1 LRTAPVPTQTQPDET
16 MVHDLIVSPFG
27 PLFVFFLRITDVSMA
42 TMRMILIVRNNKLL
56 VPIIGF
62 FEVLIWVFAV
72 GVVVQHLTSP
82 LHLLGYAGGFATGNL
97 VGLLI
102 EERLALGVA
111 TVQTIV
117 RQGGGTLAMLLR
129 GAGFAVTEM
138 DARGREGPVFHLYSA
153 IPRRRV
159 GSYLETLDAA
169 APDAFVIVEEPRAVR
184 RGWMFPM
191 RRK

>member
-1 LRTAPVPTQTQPDET
+1 
-16 MVHDLIVSPFG
+16 MIHDLMASPFG

-42 TMRMILIVRNNKLL
+42 TMRMILIVRNHKVL

-62 FEVLIWVFAV
+62 FEVLIWIFAV

-102 EERLALGVA
+102 EERLALGLA

-117 RQGGGTLAMLLR
+117 RQGGDGLAGLLR

-159 GSYLETLDAA
+159 GSYLDTLDAA

>member
-1 LRTAPVPTQTQPDET
+1 
-16 MVHDLIVSPFG
+16 MVHDLIASPFG

-62 FEVLIWVFAV
+62 FEVLIWIFAV

-82 LHLLGYAGGFATGNL
+82 LHLLGYAGGFATGNV

-117 RQGGGTLAMLLR
+117 RDGGGALAGLLR

-138 DARGREGPVFHLYSA
+138 DARGREGPVSHLYSA

-159 GSYLETLDAA
+159 GPYLDTLDAA